1 MQLIPRTH
9 PNSFQHLWDDPAIE
23 ERIATG
29 IETHRKGDA
38 VVRVCNPDGTPC
50 PGVKVTARQQDAS
63 FHFGSNIFKLDGYE
77 TAEANRRYE
86 EAFCGLFNAATVPF
100 YWKKLEPEPGQLRF
114 AADSAPIPRRPPP
127 DRVVDFCQ
135 KHGLRMHGHTL
146 IWSYLRWSIPD
157 WLPRDPAEID
167 RLLEKRIREIADRYG
182 SIIKRWDV
190 VNEATANYPDDQ
202 VHPMPEEYERKAFEW
217 AAKYFP
223 EDVRLDINEVTHY
236 WYPHKQQYVDLIQRL
251 RDQGAR
257 IGGVGLQFH
266 LFTDEELDRL
276 TKGED
281 FTPRQM
287 LETLDAYETF
297 DLPVHISEITLTAP
311 DNSPEGLEAQ
321 ADVARKLYRLWFSH
335 PSVEGITW
343 WNLPDGGAAPGEDT
357 VFSGLLFDDL
367 TPKPS
372 YHALKDLIQKEWR
385 TEMTGV
391 TDETGCFRFRGF
403 HGNYQIQ
410 AEGNELTC
418 LRIEPGAST
427 PSEVATTLN

>member
-1 MQLIPRTH
+1 
-9 PNSFQHLWDDPAIE
+9 
-23 ERIATG
+23 
-29 IETHRKGDA
+29 
-38 VVRVCNPDGTPC
+38 
-50 PGVKVTARQQDAS
+50 
-63 FHFGSNIFKLDGYE
+63 
-77 TAEANRRYE
+77 
-86 EAFCGLFNAATVPF
+86 
-100 YWKKLEPEPGQLRF
+100 
-114 AADSAPIPRRPPP
+114 
-127 DRVVDFCQ
+127 
-135 KHGLRMHGHTL
+135 
-146 IWSYLRWSIPD
+146 
-157 WLPRDPAEID
+157 
-167 RLLEKRIREIADRYG
+167 
-182 SIIKRWDV
+182 
-190 VNEATANYPDDQ
+190 
-202 VHPMPEEYERKAFEW
+202 
-217 AAKYFP
+217 
-223 EDVRLDINEVTHY
+223 
-236 WYPHKQQYVDLIQRL
+236 
-251 RDQGAR
+251 
-257 IGGVGLQFH
+257 
-266 LFTDEELDRL
+266 
-276 TKGED
+276 
-281 FTPRQM
+281 
-287 LETLDAYETF
+287 
-297 DLPVHISEITLTAP
+297 LTAP